1 MKNRYIIISDR
12 VYDGYALSSELYRI
26 FTSLK
31 QAKIALKEII
41 GNELKT
47 IEELK
52 YCDIDCEPDK
62 YRIYK
67 LTEV

>member
-1 MKNRYIIISDR
+1 MKNRYIIISDWE
-12 VYDGYALSSELYRI
+12 YDSYALSFKLYRI

-31 QAKIALKEII
+31 QAKIAFKETIED
-41 GNELKT
+41 ELKS

-52 YCDIDCEPDK
+52 YYDIDCEPEK

-67 LTEV
+67 LVEV